1 MNYIISFVVFILDQL
16 SKILVLNYLKD
27 VGEIPIIKNVLH
39 FTYVENRGAAFGV
52 LQGQRWFF
60 IIMTVLIVGFI
71 VIYFRKN
78 KNYPKPMMLG
88 LSLIV
93 GGAAGNLVDR
103 VLYNFVV
110 DFIDFRIWPVFN
122 IADSAI
128 VIGQILVIYVILKY
142 DDLSQKEM

>member
-1 MNYIISFVVFILDQL
+1 MNYIISFVVFLLDQI
-16 SKILVLNYLKD
+16 SKILVLKYLKD
-27 VGEIPIIKNVLH
+27 VGEIPIINNVLH

-60 IIMTVLIVGFI
+60 ILITILIIGFI
-71 VIYFRKN
+71 IVYFRKN
-78 KNYPKPMMLG
+78 KHYPKPMMLG

-93 GGAAGNLVDR
+93 GGALGNLVDR

-142 DDLSQKEM
+142 DDLSKKEM